1 MRGCALF
8 LKSLEIYGF
17 KSFADKV
24 KLDFSSGITSLL
36 GPNGCGKSNI
46 VDAIKWVLGEQST
59 KTLRAGRMEDVI
71 FNGTDSRKPLQVAEV
86 TLVLSNEEG
95 HLPIEGS
102 EVELKRRIF
111 RSGESEYYLNR
122 NRVLLR
128 NIRELFFDTGVGKS
142 AYSIME
148 QGKIDQILSS
158 RPEDRR
164 YIFEE
169 AAGISR
175 FKAESQEAERK
186 LLRTDENI
194 VQVETVLKEVKR
206 SYETK
211 KNQASKAASYRSLK
225 REQFALEVDVQ
236 LSTLQS
242 YMLLKE
248 KRIEERAQ
256 ADRDFEAKRADL
268 SGFDETIGMLQ
279 EKMRGHG
286 ADRIYI
292 QTEIERLNE
301 SNKGKADKLQLLS
314 TRLQDFLV
322 QKERSQVA
330 AESILERIERDRTQ
344 NDERRSDM
352 ISAEEAQERLR
363 GEIAKSERVVE
374 QTRSTITRQN
384 DEIAGLE
391 AENVSLEG
399 EIDELATV
407 IKELGDVIVIQLEG
421 KLKESGYNLKRKGEA
436 RASLFAAIEALK
448 RAIEEQQH
456 FLSRLKETELS
467 SEDLL
472 EREISFHQNTSAAVA
487 RIGELVGGY
496 EAMLPTFIDDLI
508 APEGIISEKSRSDER
523 MGELRRRTV
532 ANRERVRTLREDN
545 ELLTGDLEQMVALI
559 SDQRVAL
566 NQLEAQREASR
577 QMMAQLQR
585 SITEQEYQYKDA
597 LSQAQGAEEKIWE
610 TQEDIRSVEI
620 EVEETRERI
629 AMHNDDLAALITV
642 IDSLN
647 DEIQQK
653 IGQKGT
659 RYEELQDLRTERE
672 KLALHIQQLDENIA
686 GIFTKFFDEY
696 GKSLKE
702 YENRLSEEIEELP
715 ILRARLDD
723 VRRQL
728 NGMGYIN
735 QMAEEEF
742 AEVKEQHDFL
752 TKQLD
757 DLMKA
762 KADLSEVVTKIKT
775 ESEELFLS
783 SYRQISQ
790 NFQAMFRRL
799 FGGGR
804 AELSL
809 SDPENVLESGID
821 ILAQPPGKK
830 LTHLTLLSGG
840 ERSMTA
846 VALLFATY
854 QVKPSPFC
862 VLDEIDA
869 ALDDRN
875 IGYFLAVLEEF
886 AQKSQFIIITHN
898 KHTVM
903 GSQTLLGV
911 TQMEPGVS
919 TMVSYK
925 IGHLESGD
933 VILNE
938 ESEAVDFDAEGHSV
952 TTS

>member
-1 MRGCALF
+1 LF

-86 TLVLSNEEG
+86 TLVLSNEER
-95 HLPIEGS
+95 HLPIDEA

-175 FKAESQEAERK
+175 FKAESLEAERK
-186 LLRTDENI
+186 LVRTDENI

-211 KNQASKAASYRSLK
+211 KTQAAKAASYRELK
-225 REQFALEVDVQ
+225 RQQFALEVDVQ

-242 YMLLKE
+242 YLLLKE
-248 KRIEERAQ
+248 QKIALQEQTAK
-256 ADRDFEAKRADL
+256 DYDAKRADL
-268 SGFDETIGMLQ
+268 SGFEEVIEMLQ
-279 EKMRGHG
+279 TQMKEHG
-286 ADRIYI
+286 ADRIHI

-301 SNKGKADKLQLLS
+301 SNKGKGEKLQILS
-314 TRLQDFLV
+314 SRLQDFLL
-322 QKERSQVA
+322 QKDRSLNSA
-330 AESILERIERDRTQ
+330 SLILERIERDRSES
-344 NDERRSDM
+344 DERH
-352 ISAEEAQERLR
+352 AEMLSSKEAIESLR
-363 GEIAKSERVVE
+363 GEIVKNERAAERIRV
-374 QTRSTITRQN
+374 TIGEQN
-384 DEIAGLE
+384 DEIVRLE
-391 AENVSLEG
+391 GETVSLEA
-399 EIDELATV
+399 EIDELSQA
-407 IKELGDVIVIQLEG
+407 IKELGDVIVVQLEE
-421 KLKESGYNLKRKGEA
+421 KLKESGYNLSRKEEA
-436 RASLFAAIEALK
+436 RTSLYGAIEALA
-448 RAIEEQQH
+448 RSIEEQRL
-456 FLSRLKETELS
+456 FLSRLKEADLS
-467 SEDLL
+467 SLDLL
-472 EREISFHQNTSAAVA
+472 ERELSFWEGTGAAVD
-487 RIGELVGGY
+487 RIKELVGSY

-508 APEGIISEKSRSDER
+508 SPEGIISEKRRSDEK
-523 MGELRRRTV
+523 MVALRRQTV
-532 ANRERVRTLREDN
+532 TNRERVRSLREEN
-545 ELLTGDLEQMVALI
+545 ESLAVDLESAMARI
-559 SDQRVAL
+559 ADQRVASQ
-566 NQLEAQREASR
+566 QLEAQREAAQS
-577 QMMAQLQR
+577 MIAQLQR
-585 SITEQEYQYKDA
+585 NITEQEYQHKDA
-597 LSQAQGAEEKIWE
+597 LSVASGAEERIWE
-610 TQEDIRSVEI
+610 TQEDIRAVEVEI
-620 EVEETRERI
+620 EETKERI
-629 AMHNDDLAALITV
+629 AQYNDDLRSLIVV
-642 IDSLN
+642 IDSLSE
-647 DEIQQK
+647 EIRQK
-653 IGQKGT
+653 VDQKGVNFD
-659 RYEELQDLRTERE
+659 ELQNLRTERE
-672 KLALHIQQLDENIA
+672 KLILHIEQLDENIA
-686 GIFTKFFDEY
+686 NIFTNFFDEY

-702 YENRLSEEIEELP
+702 YEGRLQEPIEELP
-715 ILRARLDD
+715 IIRARLDD
-723 VRRQL
+723 VRRQV

-752 TKQLD
+752 TKQLG

-762 KADLSEVVTKIKT
+762 KADLDEVVTKIKS
-775 ESEELFLS
+775 ESEELFLA

-925 IGHLESGD
+925 IGHLEGGD

-938 ESEAVDFDAEGHSV
+938 ESEAVEFDAEGRRV
-952 TTS
+952 TPS

>member
-1 MRGCALF
+1 LF

-242 YMLLKE
+242 YMMLKE

-256 ADRDFEAKRADL
+256 ADRDFEAKKADL
-268 SGFDETIGMLQ
+268 TGFDETIGMLQ

-286 ADRIYI
+286 SDRIYI

-322 QKERSQVA
+322 QKERSQVS

-352 ISAEEAQERLR
+352 LSAEEAQERLR

-374 QTRSTITRQN
+374 QTRATITRQN

-407 IKELGDVIVIQLEG
+407 IKELGDVIVIQLEE
-421 KLKESGYNLKRKGEA
+421 KLKESGYNLKRKDEA
-436 RASLFAAIEALK
+436 RSTLYAAIEGLK
-448 RAIEEQQH
+448 RTIEEQQH
-456 FLSRLKETELS
+456 FLSRLKETDLS
-467 SEDLL
+467 SSDLL
-472 EREISFHQNTSAAVA
+472 EREISFHQNTRAAVA
-487 RIGELVGGY
+487 RIGELVSGY
-496 EAMLPTFIDDLI
+496 EAMLPTFIDDLV
-508 APEGIISEKSRSDER
+508 APEGIISEKNRSDER

-532 ANRERVRTLREDN
+532 TNRERVRTLREDN
-545 ELLTGDLEQMVALI
+545 ELLTGDLDQMVALI

-577 QMMAQLQR
+577 QMMVQLQR
-585 SITEQEYQYKDA
+585 AITEQEYQYKDA
-597 LSQAQGAEEKIWE
+597 LSLAQAAEEKIWE
-610 TQEDIRSVEI
+610 TQEDIRSVEV

-938 ESEAVDFDAEGHSV
+938 ESEAVDFDAEGRSV

>member
-1 MRGCALF
+1 MF

-86 TLVLSNEEG
+86 TLTLSNEEG
-95 HLPIEGS
+95 HLPIDES

-122 NRVLLR
+122 QRVLLR
-128 NIRELFFDTGVGKS
+128 TIRELFFDTGVGKS

-175 FKAESQEAERK
+175 FKAESLEAERK
-186 LLRTDENI
+186 LMRTDENI
-194 VQVETVLKEVKR
+194 TQVETVLKEVKR
-206 SYETK
+206 SYDTK
-211 KNQASKAASYRSLK
+211 KGQAAKAASYRELK
-225 REQFALEVDVQ
+225 RQQFALEVDVQ

-242 YMLLKE
+242 YVLLKE
-248 KRIEERAQ
+248 KRQAEKEQ
-256 ADRDFEAKRADL
+256 ADRDFEARRADL
-268 SGFDETIGMLQ
+268 AGFDELIARLQ
-279 EKMRGHG
+279 ERVRSHG
-286 ADRIYI
+286 SERIYI
-292 QTEIERLNE
+292 QTEIERLYE

-314 TRLQDFLV
+314 GRLQDFLL
-322 QKERSQVA
+322 QKERSSSA
-330 AESILERIERDRTQ
+330 AEAILERIERDRTHS
-344 NDERRSDM
+344 DEKRSDM
-352 ISAEEAQERLR
+352 LSAKEAIERLES
-363 GEIAKSERVVE
+363 EIANGERQAE
-374 QTRSTITRQN
+374 HTRSTIAHQGQQI
-384 DEIAGLE
+384 IALE
-391 AENVSLEG
+391 NESAALEVK
-399 EIDELATV
+399 IDELATT
-407 IKELGDVIVIQLEG
+407 IKDLGDIIVIQLEER
-421 KLKESGYNLKRKGEA
+421 LQQSGYNLRRKGEA
-436 RASLFAAIEALK
+436 QAALVEAIEGLK
-448 RAIEEQQH
+448 RSIGEECR
-456 FLSRLKETELS
+456 FLERLGKTDLS
-467 SEDLL
+467 SADLL
-472 EREISFHQNTSAAVA
+472 QREITFHHNSSAMVG
-487 RIGELVGGY
+487 RITDLLGEY
-496 EAMLPTFIDDLI
+496 EGMLPSFIDELI
-508 APEGIISEKSRSDER
+508 APEGIISEKRRCDEE
-523 MGELRRRTV
+523 MASLRRQTV
-532 ANRERVRTLREDN
+532 TNRDRIRALREDN
-545 ELLTGDLEQMVALI
+545 ELLALDLERSVALI
-559 SDQRVAL
+559 ADGRVAQ
-566 NQLEAQREASR
+566 NQLKAQREASR
-577 QMMAQLQR
+577 SLIEQLQR

-597 LSQAQGAEEKIWE
+597 LSVAQGAEERIWE
-610 TQEDIRSVEI
+610 TQEDIRSVEV
-620 EVEETRERI
+620 EVEQTRQRI
-629 AMHNDDLAALITV
+629 DQYKEDLNSLIAV
-642 IDSLN
+642 IDGLSS
-647 DEIQQK
+647 E
-653 IGQKGT
+653 IGQKVSQKGDSL
-659 RYEELQDLRTERE
+659 EEVQNLRTERE
-672 KLALHIQQLDENIA
+672 KLTLYIQQIDENISA
-686 GIFTKFFDEY
+686 IFTTFFDEY

-702 YENRLSEEIEELP
+702 YEKRLEEPIEDLP

-752 TKQLD
+752 TKQLG

-762 KADLSEVVTKIKT
+762 KADLDEVVTKIKV

-809 SDPENVLESGID
+809 SDPDNVLESGID

-919 TMVSYK
+919 TMVGYK
-925 IGHLESGD
+925 IGHFDSGD

-938 ESEAVDFDAEGHSV
+938 ESEAVDFDADGRRV
-952 TTS
+952 TTP